1 MKDSGEGARN
11 LGTSLARA
19 THFARLLRS
28 GVEIQGVSSTP
39 ISSRASKL
47 SRKAWHFIAQNQA
60 RRGHVLVNK
69 AARAKLEGV
78 FTLSRLLP
86 DDHDMRVDA
95 WEALG
100 ATGSARVKRLFP
112 APVPFEA
119 RCPARTKTPLKSWC
133 GIAQK

>member
-69 AARAKLEGV
+69 ADRAKLEGGRHIAEV
-78 FTLSRLLP
+78 ACIP
-86 DDHDMRVDA
+86 DDHDVRVR
-95 WEALG
+95 EVGL
-100 ATGSARVKRLFP
+100 RQ
-112 APVPFEA
+112 
-119 RCPARTKTPLKSWC
+119 
-133 GIAQK
+133 AQGFGEIITLPNTNQDQHLLAGV